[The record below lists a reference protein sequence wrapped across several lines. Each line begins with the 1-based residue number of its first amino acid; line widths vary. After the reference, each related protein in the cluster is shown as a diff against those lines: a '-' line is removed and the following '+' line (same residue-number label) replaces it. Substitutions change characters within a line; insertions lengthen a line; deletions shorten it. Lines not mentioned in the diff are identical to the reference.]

1 MARIESSD
9 AFAGVNTVD
18 LGQGDRI
25 NLGVAGIM
33 FRLPEVAAAVG
44 GATAAVRETGAL
56 SPRLMELVRLRI
68 AFHNQCRSC
77 MSVRYQ
83 SAIDDGLTEDAVCSL
98 ERPAE
103 APDLTDAERSAL
115 RFADLFATN
124 HLAID
129 DAVYDDLRQHFSED
143 QLVALGPSLRTVCR
157 VGSAGRD
164 MACRRRP
171 AGGVPSGQRHTA
183 RPVAREF
190 RCRFRLVVNAI
201 RPARRNERGGSIELS
216 AERQAPSRRSR
227 WTHRYWST
235 CRHTGRCTLRSRGR
249 WSPVAATACR

>member
-9 AFAGVNTVD
+9 AFAGLETTD

-33 FRLPEVAAAVG
+33 SRLPDVAAAVG
-44 GATAAVRETGAL
+44 GVTVAIRETGGL

-77 MSVRYQ
+77 MSIRYQ

-98 ERPAE
+98 EKPAE
-103 APDLTDAERSAL
+103 APDLTAAERDAL

-129 DAVYDDLRQHFSED
+129 DAVYDDLREHFSED
-143 QLVALGPSLRTVCR
+143 QLVALGPSLRTV
-157 VGSAGRD
+157 
-164 MACRRRP
+164 RR
-171 AGGVPSGQRHTA
+171 A
-183 RPVAREF
+183 RAS
-190 RCRFRLVVNAI
+190 RCHM
-201 RPARRNERGGSIELS
+201 ARR
-216 AERQAPSRRSR
+216 
-227 WTHRYWST
+227 
-235 CRHTGRCTLRSRGR
+235 
-249 WSPVAATACR
+249 